1 MYKHLFSAMFLIVI
15 ISFLVGCAG
24 ETKQLHMMDT
34 TGAKR
39 EIIFPNGTIL
49 GGASK
54 EQATALA
61 QIFVDSHNMAM
72 QEMDE
77 LKKMSKKSLANQQAI
92 MASQQKN
99 LETAQKA
106 LQMIEQLS
114 KNQGTGEIT
123 IFFPVG
129 LSELKKGS
137 HEFERLVNFSDY
149 LARESK
155 GRKVLLIS
163 IGSASAFGDK
173 KVNEKLS
180 KKRSEIVVDVIDKY
194 LVNVPHQFFKIY
206 GTGDVYSPKNV
217 TLKEHQ
223 RYQHTRIIAFYE
235 TEQIPPL
242 PEEPKASM
250 K

>member
-1 MYKHLFSAMFLIVI
+1 MYKRLFSVIFLMLLV
-15 ISFLVGCAG
+15 SFLVGCAG
-24 ETKQLHMMDT
+24 ETKQLHMMDAS
-34 TGAKR
+34 GAKK
-39 EIIFPNGTIL
+39 EIVFPNGTIL

-77 LKKMSKKSLANQQAI
+77 LKKLGKKSLANQKAI

-99 LETAQKA
+99 LETAQMA

-123 IFFPVG
+123 VFFPVA
-129 LSELKKGS
+129 SSDLKKGS
-137 HEFERLVNFSDY
+137 HEFERLVNFADY

-163 IGSASAFGDK
+163 IGSASAFGNP
-173 KVNEKLS
+173 KVNEKLG
-180 KKRSEIVVDVIDKY
+180 KKRAEVSVQVIDKY

-206 GTGDVYSPKNV
+206 GTGDIYSPKNV
-217 TLKEHQ
+217 TMKEHQ
-223 RYQHTRIIAFYE
+223 RYQHTRVVAFYE
-235 TEQIPPL
+235 TNQIPQL
-242 PEEPKASM
+242 PEEPK

>member
-1 MYKHLFSAMFLIVI
+1 MYRNYLSVIFLFLICA
-15 ISFLVGCAG
+15 FLVGCAG
-24 ETKQLHMMDT
+24 ETKQLYMMDS

-39 EIIFPNGTIL
+39 EIVFPNGTIL

-72 QEMDE
+72 QEFDE
-77 LKKMSKKSLANQQAI
+77 LKKMSKKSLANQEAI

-129 LSELKKGS
+129 SSELKKGS
-137 HEFERLVNFSDY
+137 HEFERLVNFTDY

-180 KKRSEIVVDVIDKY
+180 KRRSEVVIDVIDKY
-194 LVNVPHQFFKIY
+194 LVNIPHQFFKVY
-206 GTGDVYSPKNV
+206 GTGDIYSPKNV
-217 TLKEHQ
+217 TMKEHQ
-223 RYQHTRIIAFYE
+223 RYQHTRVIAFYE
-235 TEQIPPL
+235 TDQIPPL
-242 PEEPKASM
+242 PEETK
-250 K
+250 

>member
-1 MYKHLFSAMFLIVI
+1 MRKGLLSIFLVLLIAL
-15 ISFLVGCAG
+15 LVGCAG
-24 ETKQLHMMDT
+24 ETKQLYIKDT
-34 TGAKR
+34 TGATK
-39 EIIFPNGTIL
+39 EIVFPNGTIL

-54 EQATALA
+54 EQAIALA
-61 QIFVDSHNMAM
+61 TIFVDSHNMAM

-77 LKKMSKKSLANQQAI
+77 LKKMSKKSLANQEAI

-114 KNQGTGEIT
+114 KKQGTGEIT
-123 IFFPVG
+123 VFFPIG
-129 LSELKKGS
+129 SSELKKGS
-137 HEFERLVNFSDY
+137 HEFQRLVNFADY

-163 IGSASAFGDK
+163 IGSASAIGDK
-173 KVNEKLS
+173 KLNERLG
-180 KKRSEIVVDVIDKY
+180 KKRSEVPIDILDKY

-206 GTGDVYSPKNV
+206 GTGDIYSPKNV
-217 TLKEHQ
+217 TMKEHQ
-223 RYQHTRIIAFYE
+223 RYQHTRVIAFYE

-242 PEEPKASM
+242 PAETQK
-250 K
+250 